1 MEDYQIVNLI
11 IISATVLWLYAIIF
25 FFPRRY
31 NVIDNKYE
39 VKRIGFYYYVIEYG
53 EKRRKKYFWNYTD
66 CITYIEQRKKED
78 A

>member
-1 MEDYQIVNLI
+1 MEDYQIVNLVI
-11 IISATVLWLYAIIF
+11 LFSSFLWIYACIF

-39 VKRIGFYYYVIEYG
+39 VKRIGFYYYVIEYD

-66 CITYIEQRKKED
+66 CIAYIEQRKKED
-78 A
+78 E